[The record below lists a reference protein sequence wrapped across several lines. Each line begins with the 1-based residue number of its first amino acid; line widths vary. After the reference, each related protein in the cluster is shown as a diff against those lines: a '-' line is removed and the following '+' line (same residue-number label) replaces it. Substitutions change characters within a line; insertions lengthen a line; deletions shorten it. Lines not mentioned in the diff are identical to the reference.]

1 MSNQLDEPIRIAEF
15 EAYIIAAALD
25 FAARSSNE
33 SLTAATVRNRFK
45 RLIIETWPEPNSAR
59 IVKEGRVNILVSD
72 LSEFMADAA
81 RWRAFMD
88 PANVLIAHT
97 LVERTK
103 AEADAA
109 LDVLIRNK
117 P

>member
-1 MSNQLDEPIRIAEF
+1 MSTLFEAPIRLAEF

-25 FAARSSNE
+25 IASSRESETAAR
-33 SLTAATVRNRFK
+33 VRERFK
-45 RLIIETWPEPNSAR
+45 RFIIETWPEPNSVR
-59 IVKEGRVNILVSD
+59 IVREGRVNILVSD
-72 LSEFMADAA
+72 LTELLADAS

-88 PANVLIAHT
+88 PANVLLAHT

-109 LDVLIRNK
+109 LDAVIRAK
-117 P
+117 